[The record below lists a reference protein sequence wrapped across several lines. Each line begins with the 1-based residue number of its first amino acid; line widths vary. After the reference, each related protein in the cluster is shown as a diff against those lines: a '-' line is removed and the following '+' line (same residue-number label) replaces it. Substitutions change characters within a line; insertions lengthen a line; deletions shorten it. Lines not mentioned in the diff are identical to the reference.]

1 MKTAFKTFCKD
12 DCGAVTVDWVVLA
25 AAVVG
30 IVMLVLMPV
39 VFSTTS
45 ATQSVSD
52 YIGNVSVGYES
63 N

>member
-12 DCGAVTVDWVVLA
+12 DGGAVTIDWVVLA
-25 AAVVG
+25 AAVLG
-30 IVMLVLMPV
+30 LVMLVLVPV

-52 YIGNVSVGYES
+52 YVGGVTVGYS
-63 N
+63 GN